1 MVKRNQSK
9 IEEEEDEEITSEEYE
24 EYEEEGYD
32 DDEDEDE
39 AEEIHDRLLAAIDNF
54 SNHASNKSSSSNVG
68 DNSLS
73 LDTLVNALTDSKDV
87 KIVKKNLEDLEKAF
101 SAPKNIDKLTSNKL
115 ERSLNYKNVKQDM
128 TKWQDL
134 VVTNRHAHSLDLAQ
148 DKRQLTSHKALIS
161 KFKPET
167 DMEKEIQMVLI
178 KTGMTEKAVDD
189 AEQDELRA
197 RSMTPEEIREKQA
210 ALAKVKALM
219 FYEQMKRHRLNKI
232 KSKAYHRIR
241 KKQKQ
246 KQKRAGADGE
256 GADYGDEVDDEEQR
270 ERDEKE
276 EMKRVQERMNLKH
289 KNTSR
294 WAQMALK
301 YGRTDSSLRAAYHES
316 VLLGQELTK
325 KIKTTADSS
334 EHQEDDG
341 DYSDAEE
348 AADGKASTSAARS
361 MKRLFTPDAS
371 GVDAD
376 DEAGQ
381 EEGKSR
387 YQKLFD
393 MDFMRKASDK
403 QQERAKLE
411 AQAVLRELQQMEVDV
426 DEDESVEGDAL
437 TPEQALEQSLKRNR
451 RVKESQQVVNSLLP
465 SAGSSGMLISKSKGK
480 AKFVM
485 DSTVSLALQHSDPAP
500 TANPW
505 LDAPPSSSSRAAPSR
520 SDTNKVFLQIDSRLA
535 QDSTHDPLPAVSS
548 TAVSNDSHVNRKAMK
563 SLKSANQ
570 PLSTTTIV
578 SNKPGKGK
586 KQGNAIDS
594 TAPTSVIPDT
604 TPAPASSSESKAAKN
619 KKQPKAVLLETSQ
632 TDLVQMAFAGPE
644 LEDEFAALKG
654 EVVDKELGVDDKLKK
669 ALSTVK
675 QVMSSLQYV
684 CM

>member
-1 MVKRNQSK
+1 M
-9 IEEEEDEEITSEEYE
+9 
-24 EYEEEGYD
+24 
-32 DDEDEDE
+32 
-39 AEEIHDRLLAAIDNF
+39 
-54 SNHASNKSSSSNVG
+54 
-68 DNSLS
+68 
-73 LDTLVNALTDSKDV
+73 TDSKDV

-101 SAPKNIDKLTSNKL
+101 SAPKSIDKLTSNKL

-148 DKRQLTSHKALIS
+148 DKRQLTSHKSLIS

-219 FYEQMKRHRLNKI
+219 LYEQMKRHRLNKI

-246 KQKRAGADGE
+246 KRAGTDGE
-256 GADYGDEVDDEEQR
+256 GADYADEVDDEEQR
-270 ERDEKE
+270 ERDGKE
-276 EMKRVQERMNLKH
+276 EMKRVQERMDLKH

-325 KIKTTADSS
+325 KIRTTADSS

-341 DYSDAEE
+341 DFSDDEE

-361 MKRLFTPDAS
+361 MKRLFTPDAA

-411 AQAVLRELQQMEVDV
+411 AQAVLRELQQMEADG
-426 DEDESVEGDAL
+426 DDDESVEGDPL
-437 TPEQALEQSLKRNR
+437 TPEQALEQSLERNR
-451 RVKESQQVVNSLLP
+451 RIKESRQVVNSLLP
-465 SAGSSGMLISKSKGK
+465 SAGNSGMLISKSKGK
-480 AKFVM
+480 AKVVM
-485 DSTVSLALQHSDPAP
+485 DSTVSLAPQQPDPAS
-500 TANPW
+500 TTNPW
-505 LDAPPSSSSRAAPSR
+505 LDAPPSSSSRSASAR

-535 QDSTHDPLPAVSS
+535 QESTHDPSPAVPTTALSS
-548 TAVSNDSHVNRKAMK
+548 DFHVSKKAIK
-563 SLKSANQ
+563 SLKSASH
-570 PLSTTTIV
+570 PVSTTTVV

-594 TAPTSVIPDT
+594 TASVIADN
-604 TPAPASSSESKAAKN
+604 TPAPASSSVSKAAKN
-619 KKQPKAVLLETSQ
+619 KKQLKAVLLETSQ

-644 LEDEFAALKG
+644 LEDEFEALKG

-675 QVMSSLQYV
+675 QVMSSL
-684 CM
+684 

>member
-1 MVKRNQSK
+1 MEMVKRNQSK

-24 EYEEEGYD
+24 EGY

-54 SNHASNKSSSSNVG
+54 SNHASNKSSSSSNG
-68 DNSLS
+68 DNTLS

-101 SAPKNIDKLTSNKL
+101 SAPKNIDKLTSNNL

-246 KQKRAGADGE
+246 KRAGADGE
-256 GADYGDEVDDEEQR
+256 GADYTDEGDDEEQR

-276 EMKRVQERMNLKH
+276 ELKRVQERMDLKH

-325 KIKTTADSS
+325 KIKTTAESS
-334 EHQEDDG
+334 ENQGDGG
-341 DYSDAEE
+341 DYSDDEE

-361 MKRLFTPDAS
+361 MKRLFTPDAA
-371 GVDAD
+371 GDAD

-411 AQAVLRELQQMEVDV
+411 AQAVLRELQQMEADG
-426 DEDESVEGDAL
+426 DDDESVEGDPL
-437 TPEQALEQSLKRNR
+437 TPEQVLEQSLERNR
-451 RVKESQQVVNSLLP
+451 RVEESQQVVNSLLP
-465 SAGSSGMLISKSKGK
+465 SAGSSGMFISKSKGK

-485 DSTVSLALQHSDPAP
+485 DSTVSLTPPPSHPAP
-500 TANPW
+500 TTNPW
-505 LDAPPSSSSRAAPSR
+505 LDAPPSSSSRSAPSR

-535 QDSTHDPLPAVSS
+535 QESVLDPTPAVS
-548 TAVSNDSHVNRKAMK
+548 TAVSSDSHVSKKALK
-563 SLKSANQ
+563 SLKSINQ

-578 SNKPGKGK
+578 SNKPGKGQ
-586 KQGNAIDS
+586 KQGSAIES
-594 TAPTSVIPDT
+594 TAPAAVAPVIT
-604 TPAPASSSESKAAKN
+604 TTAPASSSVNKSAKN

-675 QVMSSLQYV
+675 QVISSLYHV
-684 CM
+684 HL